1 MRVSVGSGSSGDP
14 LPGWLMVAFLPCPH
28 KAEGEREGER
38 EGKREGGRGE
48 REGGR
53 EGGERALVSSPKGTN
68 PIARA
73 PPQGLI

>member
-1 MRVSVGSGSSGDP
+1 M
-14 LPGWLMVAFLPCPH
+14 PCPH